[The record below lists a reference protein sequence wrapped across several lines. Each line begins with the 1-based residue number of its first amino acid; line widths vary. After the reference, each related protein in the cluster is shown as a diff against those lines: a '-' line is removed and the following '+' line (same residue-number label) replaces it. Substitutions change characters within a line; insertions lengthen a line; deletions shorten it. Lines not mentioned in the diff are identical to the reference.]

1 MLPMRTDMGQALIG
15 IAQGDLNAQ
24 MQYADALARL
34 STAGTEEA
42 PRGRR
47 KPPRVTTVL
56 KPGKSD
62 KNSLYYEVLWFEPT
76 AS

>member
-1 MLPMRTDMGQALIG
+1 MGQALIG

-47 KPPRVTTVL
+47 KHR
-56 KPGKSD
+56 GDGGS
-62 KNSLYYEVLWFEPT
+62 T
-76 AS
+76 AGTEEAPSRDHRPEAGQIR

>member
-1 MLPMRTDMGQALIG
+1 MGQALIG

-42 PRGRR
+42 PSRDHRPEAGQIR
-47 KPPRVTTVL
+47 
-56 KPGKSD
+56 
-62 KNSLYYEVLWFEPT
+62 
-76 AS
+76 